1 MEWVLTLFY
10 WIAGFISISILVM
23 FFVFA
28 TIAEARS
35 DAAKKE
41 QKIIVSIASI
51 LMIVL
56 IGWGIFKIFTSLSSE
71 GIEIVF
77 YLVYAFLFTGFM
89 GWLFSP
95 SKKSDSVKSKVNEK
109 VITSLKFDQ
118 N

>member
-10 WIAGFISISILVM
+10 WIAGFIGISILGM

-28 TIAEARS
+28 SIAEARS

-51 LMIVL
+51 LFIAL
-56 IGWGIFKIFTSLSSE
+56 IGWGIFKFFTSLSSE

-95 SKKSDSVKSKVNEK
+95 SKKTDSVKNKVAK
-109 VITSLKFDQ
+109 KAITSLKFEK